1 MSSAPTEQVDG
12 QDAPRER
19 PVTVAV
25 VDDNSLIRMGLRSL
39 LEADP
44 RVHVV
49 GEAGDGEAAVQL
61 VRQTLPDV
69 VLLDVRMPRR
79 DGVSA
84 LAEIRDHSKVVML
97 TYSDAPDVIRA
108 ALEAGA
114 TGYLVHGQ
122 FRPEDLVSSV
132 LGAAVGSSVMSAPAL
147 DALREA
153 LTQQAPQ
160 QAAPQRP
167 DAGLSER
174 EVEVM
179 DLIGRGLTNGQ
190 IARECY
196 LSEKTVKNHVNH
208 IFAKLGVRT
217 RAEAVSLWLGGTS

>member
-1 MSSAPTEQVDG
+1 MSSAPSEQVDG
-12 QDAPRER
+12 ADLARER
-19 PVTVAV
+19 PVPVAV

-39 LEADP
+39 LEADA

-49 GEAGDGEAAVQL
+49 GEAGGGEAAVQL

-122 FRPEDLVSSV
+122 FRPEELVSSV
-132 LGAAVGSSVMSAPAL
+132 LGAAGGSSVMSAPAL
-147 DALREA
+147 AALRDA
-153 LTQQAPQ
+153 LTQHPAVDPAP
-160 QAAPQRP
+160 
-167 DAGLSER
+167 
-174 EVEVM
+174 
-179 DLIGRGLTNGQ
+179 
-190 IARECY
+190 
-196 LSEKTVKNHVNH
+196 
-208 IFAKLGVRT
+208 
-217 RAEAVSLWLGGTS
+217 

>member
-1 MSSAPTEQVDG
+1 MIQPQ
-12 QDAPRER
+12 QDAQTDDESRR
-19 PVTVAV
+19 GPVTVAV

-39 LEADP
+39 LESDP
-44 RVHVV
+44 RLHVV
-49 GEAGDGEAAVQL
+49 GEAGDGEQAVRL

-84 LAEIRDHSKVVML
+84 LVEIREHSRVVML
-97 TYSDAPDVIRA
+97 TYSDAPDIIRA

-122 FRPEDLVSSV
+122 FRPEDLVSCV
-132 LGAAVGSSVMSAPAL
+132 LGAAEGSAVMSAAAL
-147 DALREA
+147 TALREA
-153 LTQQAPQ
+153 LTAVPEV
-160 QAAPQRP
+160 AAPTRP
-167 DAGLSER
+167 DVGLSER
-174 EVEVM
+174 ETEVM
-179 DLIGRGLTNGQ
+179 ELIARGMTNGQ

-208 IFAKLGVRT
+208 IFAKLGVGS
-217 RAEAVSLWLGGTS
+217 RAEAVSLWLGGGR